1 MAVSQ
6 KQIAERVGVSIA
18 LVSRVLSGKA
28 REVGIADATIE
39 KVMKAAEEMGYVPS
53 AAALT
58 LKGKS
63 SKTIGVVVYD
73 FKDPYFAAMIEDLQ
87 SEAHAHGYSLVL
99 AGFKKRVPEAD
110 DLAPLLKHAI
120 DGLVILGSDEQSEWR
135 EKFKTIPIVRIGHG
149 SVGEDTVQI
158 AIDEEDAADQLLQ
171 YLSSKGWKRLAFIH
185 EHFSAHRMRLRAL
198 ESNSGKYGCDVC
210 EILSD
215 GWAFEAGLKET
226 TLLLESG
233 GIDAIVCATD
243 KIAMGAL
250 HAMHDA
256 DNWLPVTGFDDIPAA
271 AQFLP
276 PITTIRQP
284 FASIASKAFEAL
296 INPGSNGTIQFKGEI
311 KIRKS
316 A

>member
-6 KQIAERVGVSIA
+6 KQIAERIGVSIA

-39 KVMKAAEEMGYVPS
+39 KVRRAAEEMGYVPS

-63 SKTIGVVVYD
+63 SKTMGVVVYD
-73 FKDPYFAAMIEDLQ
+73 FKDPFFAAMIEDLQ

-99 AGFKKRVPEAD
+99 AGFKKRRPEAA

-120 DGLVILGSDEQSEWR
+120 DGLIILGSDEHTDWHSR
-135 EKFKTIPIVRIGHG
+135 FNHIPIVRIGHG
-149 SVGEDTVQI
+149 APEEDTVQM
-158 AIDEEDAADQLLQ
+158 AVDEDDAAKQLLG
-171 YLSSKGWKRLAFIH
+171 YLSSRGWKRLAFIH
-185 EHFSAHRMRLRAL
+185 EHFSAHRLRLTSL
-198 ESNSGKYGCDVC
+198 ERHAGSFGCTIVDAG
-210 EILSD
+210 SD
-215 GWAFEAGLKET
+215 SWAFEAGLNEGSRLVKE
-226 TLLLESG
+226 G
-233 GIDAIVCATD
+233 GVEAVLCATD

-256 DNWLPVTGFDDIPAA
+256 GRWLPVTGFDDIPAA

-276 PITTIRQP
+276 PITTVRQP
-284 FASIASKAFEAL
+284 NGLLAARAFDAAMKPEEQGSIL
-296 INPGSNGTIQFKGEI
+296 FKGELI
-311 KIRKS
+311 IRKS

>member
-28 REVGIADATIE
+28 RAVGIADATIA
-39 KVMKAAEEMGYVPS
+39 KVMQAAEDMGYVPS

-63 SKTIGVVVYD
+63 SNTIGVVVYD
-73 FKDPYFAAMIEDLQ
+73 FKDPFFAAMIEDLQ
-87 SEAHAHGYSLVL
+87 SQAHSNGYSLVL
-99 AGFKKRVPEAD
+99 TGFQQRVPTAA

-120 DGLVILGSDEQSEWR
+120 DGLIILGSEDHSGWLNQ
-135 EKFKTIPIVRIGHG
+135 FTDIPIVRIGHG
-149 SVGEDTVQI
+149 QDDDRSVQMS
-158 AIDEEDAADQLLQ
+158 IDEDDAAEQLLR
-171 YLSSKGWKRLAFIH
+171 YVSSKGLSKLAFIH
-185 EHFSAHRMRLRAL
+185 EKFAAHRMRFQAL
-198 ESNSGKYGCDVC
+198 EKLAGAYGCSIRRV
-210 EILSD
+210 LSD
-215 GWAFEAGLKET
+215 GWAFEAGRKET
-226 TLLLESG
+226 EAILASN
-233 GIDAIVCATD
+233 GIEGILCATD

-256 DNWLPVTGFDDIPAA
+256 ESLLPVIGFDDIPAA

-276 PITTIRQP
+276 PLTTMRQP
-284 FASIASKAFEAL
+284 YAVIAEKAFEAVIESASKGIVL
-296 INPGSNGTIQFKGEI
+296 FKGELMV
-311 KIRKS
+311 RKS